1 MRALSYFLPSLI
13 FLSSSSLG
21 APFLISDPSV
31 VNIRVTVADQD
42 KGSSLFSP
50 PSQSLVTRASHHSF
64 RQSPITHQLE
74 LLKDIDLNYTSKKEL
89 RKILLWLQEHWP
101 SAEDLIHS
109 IQVLIDTP
117 LPSSDIPSTTTY
129 DEPLPTTLLMQLED
143 QSPDFI
149 SHYRPDPMSTPV
161 YSKSFKPPIGV
172 LLGSGRDI
180 YLSQRPNPDLS
191 SDPPLDIFSDPS
203 EKPNLFSILC
213 AMDTVAL
220 VDWASGRPACTAL
233 LVIAALAVL
242 FLISVLIVEAS
253 DLLWKGVIWCTRS
266 WRSVRLS
273 GPEKRLIAAHEE
285 ESRDDG
291 EGGEKGRTGYGMRS
305 RVGS

>member
-1 MRALSYFLPSLI
+1 MRALGYLLPSLI

-21 APFLISDPSV
+21 APFPISDPSV
-31 VNIRVTVADQD
+31 VNIGVTVADQD

-50 PSQSLVTRASHHSF
+50 PSQSPITRGSHRGSHSF
-64 RQSPITHQLE
+64 RQSPITRQLD

-89 RKILLWLQEHWP
+89 RKIFLWLQENWP

-109 IQVLIDTP
+109 IQALIDTP
-117 LPSSDIPSTTTY
+117 PPPSSELESDIPSTTTY

-143 QSPDFI
+143 QAGSLDSI
-149 SHYRPDPMSTPV
+149 SYYRPDPVSTPGF
-161 YSKSFKPPIGV
+161 SKSFKPPIGV

-191 SDPPLDIFSDPS
+191 SDPTSVFSDPS

-213 AMDTVAL
+213 AMDSVAL
-220 VDWASGRPACTAL
+220 VDWATGSAACTAL

-242 FLISVLIVEAS
+242 FLISVLIVEAWN
-253 DLLWKGVIWCTRS
+253 LLWKGVIWCTRS

-273 GPEKRLIAAHEE
+273 GPEKRLIAAHDED
-285 ESRDDG
+285 SGDDG
-291 EGGEKGRTGYGMRS
+291 EGGEKGRR
-305 RVGS
+305 